1 MKCGAHVLLTVNL
14 LLASATAQATLYDR
28 GHGLIYDD
36 GLNVTWASNANINGL
51 MDWNTAVTWAANL
64 VYAGYSDWRLPTVS
78 PVDPTKGFDYTN
90 WASDGLHDL
99 SYNITSKNSEM
110 SYLYYVELGN
120 NGYLSTNNAIQSDY
134 GLIRTTPFTNMQSYG
149 YWSQTGAE
157 HGGDSGNAWG
167 FDTSVGLQEAPNKA
181 TMLFALAVREGD
193 ISSVPE
199 PTSLVLTGLA
209 LAGVGAVRRRKT
221 PTP

>member
-78 PVDPTKGFDYTN
+78 PVD
-90 WASDGLHDL
+90 
-99 SYNITSKNSEM
+99 
-110 SYLYYVELGN
+110 
-120 NGYLSTNNAIQSDY
+120 
-134 GLIRTTPFTNMQSYG
+134 
-149 YWSQTGAE
+149 
-157 HGGDSGNAWG
+157 
-167 FDTSVGLQEAPNKA
+167 
-181 TMLFALAVREGD
+181 
-193 ISSVPE
+193 
-199 PTSLVLTGLA
+199 
-209 LAGVGAVRRRKT
+209 
-221 PTP
+221 